1 MWLTAITFLCVG
13 YGDIVPNTYC
23 GRGITLTC
31 GMVGAGC
38 TALLVAVVSRKL
50 ELTRA
55 EKHVHNFMMDTQ
67 LTKRTQNSVYE
78 IISDMSSRQDTIEER
93 LTNLEEKL
101 QALQEHMESL
111 PEIITRC
118 LTQHQERL
126 EQRKNFLHPDT
137 AAASLQPP
145 HTPTPMF
152 NPPSMVFPHSRSVPS
167 SNNVAATYHWPTSPI
182 LPPISSR
189 TPHLVPDTHMSSNGS
204 AVNNYTSSN
213 KYGS

>member
-1 MWLTAITFLCVG
+1 M
-13 YGDIVPNTYC
+13 NTMN
-23 GRGITLTC
+23 RLRKVK
-31 GMVGAGC
+31 MDQ
-38 TALLVAVVSRKL
+38 RKL
-50 ELTRA
+50 
-55 EKHVHNFMMDTQ
+55 MDNANTI
-67 LTKRTQNSVYE
+67 TDMAKTQNSVYE

-93 LTNLEEKL
+93 LTNLEDKL
-101 QALQEHMESL
+101 QALQVDFNYLKCLQYFLENVKYNFGEIVFLFQEHMESL

-137 AAASLQPP
+137 AATSLQPP

-152 NPPSMVFPHSRSVPS
+152 NPPSMVFPHSRPNCFLHRSVPS